1 VQSKSWPERRV
12 GAKTRCG
19 AGELE
24 REPLA
29 VDGSLF
35 IGNPPPGSCRHRD
48 CPRSSAEA
56 SPSLAPPRS
65 PKSEGS
71 RPLFQTTCH
80 SVLLRPTSSQS
91 NCPYNWISL
100 QSRCIDRLEVFVFTI
115 ARNPL
120 AFEPSLS
127 IGSPNNAM
135 FGWLSICQLPARLI
149 SQRLAPGVIGYILT
163 SPAPVFKWDC

>member
-1 VQSKSWPERRV
+1 MIQAVAVGGRKEER

-35 IGNPPPGSCRHRD
+35 IGNPPPGSRRHRD
-48 CPRSSAEA
+48 CLRSSAEA

-65 PKSEGS
+65 PAPKGS
-71 RPLFQTTCH
+71 RPSFQTTYH

-91 NCPYNWISL
+91 NCPSSL
-100 QSRCIDRLEVFVFTI
+100 FS
-115 ARNPL
+115 A
-120 AFEPSLS
+120 A
-127 IGSPNNAM
+127 GS
-135 FGWLSICQLPARLI
+135 
-149 SQRLAPGVIGYILT
+149 V
-163 SPAPVFKWDC
+163 